1 MPDLSVDV
9 EGLGRMATAMR
20 EVADGLDDT
29 RSVIDGAGDAM
40 GSSDVLDALE
50 DFEDHWK
57 DGRGRITDNLE
68 DMEKVL
74 EDSMQAY
81 QDVDQD
87 LTDSLTK
94 KEATTTRRQ
103 GGGM

>member
-1 MPDLSVDV
+1 MADLSVDV
-9 EGLGRMATAMR
+9 QGLGRMASAMR
-20 EVADGLDDT
+20 AVADGLDDT

-74 EDSMQAY
+74 DDSMQAY
-81 QDVDQD
+81 LDVDQD
-87 LTDSLTK
+87 LTDGLTK
-94 KEATTTRRQ
+94 QETPVKNHRGT
-103 GGGM
+103 M